1 MMDWFDEWGTF
12 YHHSSLVLS
21 FPSFQFMKYF
31 KLILSTG
38 LFLFLFGT
46 THAQSESTN
55 DDFII
60 LPSGSKEFGKIETK
74 FDLQD
79 YSSIQFIHTS
89 GTTKEYAANELQGFG
104 LANGRVFVSK
114 PAVYSNSQAFYQ
126 LLLQGKLSL
135 FSLQGMFYIDN
146 GEEMILLP
154 KADKKEL
161 ANSRTFSISKKYP
174 HIAILNILTSGNCGV
189 KLQELIASTRY
200 LEQDFLDV
208 LSRYHT
214 CENLP
219 YDIVIDRVIKK
230 IISPYVMAGVGQS
243 NQMLN
248 FRDAER
254 IDAFVTGI
262 SPTLIVGIKGHQIR
276 NRPRSG
282 YNVGLGLAFQKY
294 QIHTVQSNTSS
305 QISGT
310 QEFRSINLVL
320 PAFFN
325 YTLTK
330 NQSIELYVG
339 VGTWLGYSF
348 IQEDFAVMDHR
359 QSFSSIITLKED
371 TFVERKRVITN
382 PAFKIG
388 SHFKPTGKIGILLEY
403 QATYSPR
410 NFSIPIE
417 DKISV
422 FSEINN
428 SLLIGIRF

>member
-1 MMDWFDEWGTF
+1 MN
-12 YHHSSLVLS
+12 S
-21 FPSFQFMKYF
+21 F
-31 KLILSTG
+31 KLILSTS
-38 LFLFLFGT
+38 LLLFLFGT
-46 THAQSESTN
+46 TKAQSESTTQ
-55 DDFII
+55 DFII
-60 LPSGSKEFGKIETK
+60 LPSGSKEFGKIESK

-79 YSSIQFIHTS
+79 YPFIRFTNIS
-89 GTTKEYAANELQGFG
+89 GTTKEYTADEVQGFG
-104 LANGRVFVSK
+104 LANGRIFVSK
-114 PAVYSNSQAFYQ
+114 PWPNTNSQAFYQ
-126 LLLQGKLSL
+126 LLLQGRLSL
-135 FSLQGMFYIDN
+135 LRLQELFYVDN
-146 GEEMILLP
+146 GEELILLP

-161 ANSRTFSISKKYP
+161 SNSRKFSISKKYP

-214 CENLP
+214 CENIP
-219 YDIVIDRVIKK
+219 YDIIIDRIVKK
-230 IISPYVMAGVGQS
+230 IISPYVIAGVGQS
-243 NQMLN
+243 NQLLN

-254 IDAFVTGI
+254 IDAFVTGMT
-262 SPTLIVGIKGHQIR
+262 PTFIIGIKGHQIR

-282 YNVGLGLAFQKY
+282 YDVGLGVVFQKY
-294 QIHTVQSNTSS
+294 QVNTVQSNPSS

-330 NQSIELYVG
+330 NQSMELYMG
-339 VGTWLGYSF
+339 IGTWLGYSF
-348 IQEDFAVMDHR
+348 LQEDFAVMDHR
-359 QSFSSIITLKED
+359 QSFSSIITLKEE
-371 TFVERKRVITN
+371 TFVDRKRVITN

-388 SHFKPTGKIGILLEY
+388 THLKPRGKIGFLLEY

-428 SLLIGIRF
+428 SFLIGIRF